1 MNPNPLSDATV
12 ERSRAN
18 MIAQQIRPWDV
29 LDEGVLGLLAVVRRE
44 EFVPPSYRALAFVDT
59 EIPLVVDGDD
69 TGETMLQ
76 PKFEARLMQDL
87 AVQPHETVLEI
98 GTGSG
103 YMAALL
109 AAVAARVITVE
120 IDPRLKR
127 FAEANL
133 ARAGIGNVRVE
144 LGDAAAGWPMAGEVD
159 VVVVSGSL
167 PFLPETLKRQ
177 IRVGGRIAATTGDA
191 PAMSA
196 VLCRRT
202 APDAWRTTPLFETV
216 VRRLRD
222 APHISQFTF

>member
-1 MNPNPLSDATV
+1 MNPTPLSDASV

-29 LDEGVLGLLAVVRRE
+29 LDESVLELLQVVRRE
-44 EFVPPSYRALAFVDT
+44 DFVPPAYRALAFVDT
-59 EIPLVVDGDD
+59 EVPLVVDGDD

-76 PKFEARLMQDL
+76 PKFEARLMQEL
-87 AVQPHETVLEI
+87 AIQPNETVLEI

-109 AAVAARVITVE
+109 AARAERVVTVE

-144 LGDAAAGWPMAGEVD
+144 LGDAAAGWPLAGEVD

-167 PFLPETLKRQ
+167 PYLPDALQRQ
-177 IRVGGRIAATTGDA
+177 IRTGGRIAAVVGYA
-191 PAMSA
+191 PAMSL

-202 APDAWRTTPLFETV
+202 APDAWRSTPLFETV

-222 APHISQFTF
+222 APRVSQFRF